1 MMKELKFPKDFLW
14 GGASWASGFEGARC
28 EDGKSLDVWDD
39 WFAREPERFYD
50 QVGPNSTL
58 NMYHRYKEFVQ
69 LLSDLN
75 MNSFRF
81 SISWARFIPDGKGE
95 VNQAAV
101 SFYQNLIDELKKHDI
116 EPIICLWHFDL
127 PLCMQEIG
135 GWLSRKVVEYFTS
148 YCEHVF
154 SYFAKQV
161 KYFVVLNEVGVLPQG
176 GYLYDFQPP
185 NRIDFKESIQAGYH
199 LLLAQAKVIACYRK
213 HHYNGEIGTVLN
225 PNPVYP
231 RSDHPE
237 DVKAAKFVDM
247 IRERFYLD
255 VSIKGEL
262 PKDFL
267 AFVKEYSLTPKM
279 AVEDTQVL
287 KNNTVDFLGVNY
299 YQPCRVQT
307 PDSNWED
314 TKLKFYPENSRQKQ
328 SDHFPKK
335 GQLMPEKFY
344 KIYDKPD
351 KKMNFSRGWEIYPKG
366 IYDTLM
372 RLKNEY
378 GNIKCY
384 IGENGMGVENEEQF
398 IDQNGQVNDA
408 YRIEF
413 YDEHLYWVHK
423 AIQEG
428 SNCFGYHV
436 WAPFDNWSPI
446 NAFKNR
452 YGFYRYDT
460 KDKSLTIKKSGLW
473 FSNVCKDNALKR

>member
-1 MMKELKFPKDFLW
+1 MNDLKFPEGFLW
-14 GGASWASGFEGARC
+14 GGASWATGFEGARN
-28 EDGKSLDVWDD
+28 EDGKSPDVWDD
-39 WFAREPERFYD
+39 WFSKEPERFYD
-50 QVGPNSTL
+50 QVGPDSTL
-58 NMYHRYKEFVQ
+58 DMYHRYKEYVK

-75 MNSFRF
+75 INSFRF

-95 VNQAAV
+95 VNEKAV
-101 SFYQNLIDELKKHDI
+101 MFYQNLIDELKKYHI

-127 PLCMQEIG
+127 PLCMQEID
-135 GWLSRKVVEYFTS
+135 GWLNRDVVNYFVD
-148 YCEHVF
+148 YCEAVLNRF
-154 SYFAKQV
+154 GNQAN
-161 KYFVVLNEVGVLPQG
+161 YFVVLNEVGVLPQG

-199 LLLAQAKVIACYRK
+199 LLLAQAKVIQCYHK
-213 HHYNGEIGTVLN
+213 HHYPGEIGTVLN

-231 RSDHPE
+231 RSDDPKDLE
-237 DVKAAKFVDM
+237 AAKFVDM

-255 VSIKGEL
+255 VSVNGEI

-267 AFVKEYSLTPKM
+267 EFVDKYELTP
-279 AVEDTQVL
+279 VIEEEDYQIL
-287 KNNTVDFLGVNY
+287 KDNKVDFLGVNY
-299 YQPCRVQT
+299 YQPCRVQA
-307 PDSNWED
+307 PDENWED
-314 TKLKFYPENSRQKQ
+314 SKLKFYPENSRQKQ
-328 SDHFPKK
+328 SDRYPEK

-372 RLKNEY
+372 RLKNDY

-384 IGENGMGVENEEQF
+384 IGENGMGVENEENF
-398 IDQNGQVNDA
+398 IDEHGQIIDD

-413 YDEHLYWVHK
+413 YQEHLIWLHK
-423 AIQEG
+423 AIEEG

-436 WAPFDNWSPI
+436 WSPFDNWSPI

-452 YGFYRYDT
+452 YGFYRYD
-460 KDKSLTIKKSGLW
+460 LTNKTMTVKKSGLW
-473 FSNVCKDNALKR
+473 FKELCATNSLKK